1 MDWLPEAALAPDQ
14 LPEAVQ
20 EVGLPATDQLIVAL
34 PLYAI
39 KGGDTEMVTAVA
51 AMTV

>member
-20 EVGLPATDQLIVAL
+20 EVGLPEVVQLKVEAV
-34 PLYAI
+34 LYA
-39 KGGDTEMVTAVA
+39 TEVGEADKLT
-51 AMTV
+51 TVLGITI